1 MRHPWS
7 RRRWSCAPGLPPLPP
22 CPSPCRRKRTRRCQA
37 GPELPEQ
44 PSAPGGTRRG
54 SQRAWRAAGAERRR
68 RKRPCAAAGGNG
80 DDPGCGLI
88 RSCPDGCW
96 LRQIPQDL
104 DRISSQTGLCE
115 RRTGNVATVG
125 RHAERRPPVAPVLT
139 DGTVWPRPTS
149 ASLLHSSPHSER
161 EPCVGG
167 KQRTGRKPP
176 MLARVVVRPD
186 STPRHGRR
194 RERRRRVSP

>member
-1 MRHPWS
+1 MRQQRERYQRVPQGERWVGEKNSTVPS
-7 RRRWSCAPGLPPLPP
+7 RPRTARATERARRNAS
-22 CPSPCRRKRTRRCQA
+22 RKPASLAC
-37 GPELPEQ
+37 G
-44 PSAPGGTRRG
+44 
-54 SQRAWRAAGAERRR
+54 WAERRR